1 MISRDKFY
9 INGQWQ
15 KPDVVLFDDVINP
28 ATEQAVAKVA
38 MGSVADVDSAVAAAR
53 GAFAGW
59 SQTPP
64 EERAAYIDKIV
75 AGLEARGDE
84 IAGLI
89 TAEMG
94 MPVMLAK
101 GAQVGLPIYTFKEAA
116 QLARTYTFHSDHG
129 TTRVVKEPIGVCAM
143 ITPWNFPLNQIAV
156 KVAPALAAGCT
167 MVLKP
172 SELAPLDAFLLAE
185 IIHEAGLP
193 PGVFNLIVGAGPTVG
208 EALARHPQVDLVS
221 ITGSTR
227 AGSAVATA
235 AAPSLKRV
243 CQELGGK
250 SANIIL
256 DDADY
261 EKAVKGGVRLCMFN
275 SGQACNAPTRMLV
288 PRKDLSRIQELVKQA
303 VAGLVVGD
311 PLDDKTYMG
320 PIANK
325 AQYERVLAFI
335 QRALDEGAT
344 LLVGGAQRPDGLD
357 TGYYVAPTVFTEVDN
372 SSRSAQEEAFGPILC
387 LIPYDTE
394 EQAIALAND
403 SPYGLSGYVQS
414 GDLARA
420 QQVASRM
427 RTGSVELNGA
437 RFDQGAPFGGYKMS
451 GNGREHGVWG
461 MEDYLE
467 VKAIVGHNPRK

>member
-15 KPDVVLFDDVINP
+15 KPDVEAFNEVINP
-28 ATEQAVAKVA
+28 ATEQAIAKVA
-38 MGSVADVDSAVAAAR
+38 MGSVADVESAVAAAR
-53 GAFAGW
+53 GAFASW
-59 SQTPP
+59 SQTAP

-84 IAGLI
+84 IAAVI
-89 TAEMG
+89 TAQMG

-101 GAQVGLPIYTFKEAA
+101 GAQVGLPIFTFKEAA
-116 QLARTYTFHSDHG
+116 QLARTYAFHSDHG

-172 SELAPLDAFLLAE
+172 SEIAPLDAFLLAE
-185 IIHEAGLP
+185 IIDEAGLP
-193 PGVFNLIVGAGPTVG
+193 PGVFNLVVGAGPVIG
-208 EALARHPQVDLVS
+208 EALAGHPQVDLVS

-227 AGSAVATA
+227 AGSAVAAA

-288 PRKDLSRIQELVKQA
+288 PRKDLPRIQELVKQA

-311 PLDDKTYMG
+311 PLDEKTYMG

-325 AQYERVLAFI
+325 AQYERVMAFM

-357 TGYYVAPTVFTEVDN
+357 TGYYVAPTVFTDVDN
-372 SSRSAQEEAFGPILC
+372 SSRTAQEEAFGPILC
-387 LIPYDTE
+387 LIPYDTD

-420 QQVASRM
+420 QKVGSRM
-427 RTGSVELNGA
+427 RTGAVELNGA

-461 MEDYLE
+461 LEDYLE

>member
-15 KPDVVLFDDVINP
+15 KSDGALFNEVINP
-28 ATEQAVAKVA
+28 ATEQVVAKVA
-38 MGSVADVDSAVAAAR
+38 MGSVADVDGAVAAAR
-53 GAFAGW
+53 EAFASW
-59 SQTPP
+59 SQTSP
-64 EERAAYIDKIV
+64 EERATYIDKIV

-84 IAGLI
+84 IAAVI
-89 TAEMG
+89 TAQMG
-94 MPVMLAK
+94 MPVMLAR
-101 GAQVGLPIYTFKEAA
+101 GAQVGLPIFTFKEAA
-116 QLARTYTFHSDHG
+116 QLARTYAFHSDHG

-156 KVAPALAAGCT
+156 KIAPALAAGCT

-185 IIHEAGLP
+185 IIDAAGLP
-193 PGVFNLIVGAGPTVG
+193 PGVFNLIVGAGPVVG
-208 EALARHPQVDLVS
+208 EALAGHPQVDLVS

-256 DDADY
+256 DDANY

-288 PRKDLSRIQELVKQA
+288 PRKDLSQIEKIVEQA
-303 VAGLVVGD
+303 VAAIKVGD
-311 PLDDKTYMG
+311 PLDENTYMG
-320 PIANK
+320 PIANR
-325 AQYERVLAFI
+325 AQYERVIVFI

-357 TGYYVAPTVFTEVDN
+357 TGYYVAPTVFTDVDN
-372 SSRSAQEEAFGPILC
+372 SSRTAQEEAFGPILC

-414 GDLARA
+414 GDLAHA
-420 QQVASRM
+420 QKVGSRM

-461 MEDYLE
+461 LEDYLE

>member
-1 MISRDKFY
+1 MIARDKFY

-15 KPDVVLFDDVINP
+15 KPGAALFNEVVNP
-28 ATEQAVAKVA
+28 ATEQVIAKVA

-53 GAFAGW
+53 GAFASW
-59 SQTPP
+59 SQTSP

-75 AGLEARGDE
+75 AGLEARSDE
-84 IAGLI
+84 IAAVI

-101 GAQVGLPIYTFKEAA
+101 GAQVGLPIFTFKEAA

-172 SELAPLDAFLLAE
+172 SEIAPLDAFLLAE
-185 IIHEAGLP
+185 IIDEAGLP
-193 PGVFNLIVGAGPTVG
+193 PGVFNLIVGAGPEVG
-208 EALARHPQVDLVS
+208 EALASHPQVDLVS

-288 PRKDLSRIQELVKQA
+288 PRKDLGRVEELVKQA
-303 VAGLVVGD
+303 IAGLVIGD
-311 PLDDKTYMG
+311 PLDEKTYMG
-320 PIANK
+320 PIANE
-325 AQYERVLAFI
+325 AQYQRVLAFI

-344 LLVGGAQRPDGLD
+344 LLTGGAHRPEGLD
-357 TGYYVAPTVFTEVDN
+357 TGYYVPPTVFTEVDN
-372 SSRSAQEEAFGPILC
+372 RSRTAQEEAFGPILC
-387 LIPYDTE
+387 LIPYDTD

-414 GDLARA
+414 GDLGRA

-461 MEDYLE
+461 LEDYLE

>member
-185 IIHEAGLP
+185 IIDEAGLP

-208 EALARHPQVDLVS
+208 EALAGHPQVDLVS

-372 SSRSAQEEAFGPILC
+372 SSRTAQEEAFGPILC
-387 LIPYDTE
+387 LMPYDTE

>member
-75 AGLEARGDE
+75 VGLEARGDE

-185 IIHEAGLP
+185 IIDEAGLP

-208 EALARHPQVDLVS
+208 EALAGHPQVDLVS

>member
-9 INGQWQ
+9 INGQWR
-15 KPDVVLFDDVINP
+15 KSDAALFNEVINP
-28 ATEQAVAKVA
+28 ATEQIVAKVA

-53 GAFAGW
+53 GAFASW
-59 SQTPP
+59 SQTSP
-64 EERAAYIDKIV
+64 EERATYIDKIV

-84 IAGLI
+84 IAAVI
-89 TAEMG
+89 TAQMG

-101 GAQVGLPIYTFKEAA
+101 GAQVGLPIFTFKEAA
-116 QLARTYTFHSDHG
+116 QLARTYAFHSDHG

-172 SELAPLDAFLLAE
+172 SEIAPLDAFLLAE
-185 IIHEAGLP
+185 IIDEAGLP
-193 PGVFNLIVGAGPTVG
+193 PGVFNLIVGAGPSVG
-208 EALARHPQVDLVS
+208 EALAGHPQVDMVS

-227 AGSAVATA
+227 AGSAVAAA

-288 PRKDLSRIQELVKQA
+288 PRKDLPQIQELVKQA

-325 AQYERVLAFI
+325 AQYERVLAFM

-372 SSRSAQEEAFGPILC
+372 SSRTAQEEAFGPILC

-414 GDLARA
+414 GDLAHA
-420 QQVASRM
+420 QKVGSRM
-427 RTGSVELNGA
+427 RTGAVELNGA

>member
-1 MISRDKFY
+1 VISRDKFY
-9 INGQWQ
+9 INGQWR
-15 KPDVVLFDDVINP
+15 KSDAALFNEVINP
-28 ATEQAVAKVA
+28 ATEQIVAKVA

-53 GAFAGW
+53 GAFASW
-59 SQTPP
+59 SQTSP
-64 EERAAYIDKIV
+64 EERATYIDKIV

-84 IAGLI
+84 IAAVI
-89 TAEMG
+89 TAQMG

-101 GAQVGLPIYTFKEAA
+101 GAQVGLPIFTFKEAA
-116 QLARTYTFHSDHG
+116 QLARTYAFHSDHG

-172 SELAPLDAFLLAE
+172 SEIAPLDAFLLAE
-185 IIHEAGLP
+185 IIDEAGLP
-193 PGVFNLIVGAGPTVG
+193 PGVFNLIVGAGPSVG
-208 EALARHPQVDLVS
+208 EALAGHPQVDMVS

-227 AGSAVATA
+227 AGSAVAAA

-288 PRKDLSRIQELVKQA
+288 PRKDLPQIQELVKQA

-325 AQYERVLAFI
+325 AQYERVLAFM

-372 SSRSAQEEAFGPILC
+372 SSRTAQEEAFGPILC

-414 GDLARA
+414 GDLAHA
-420 QQVASRM
+420 QKVGSRM
-427 RTGSVELNGA
+427 RTGAVELNGA